1 MDLNATRMFV
11 GAVQAGSFSA
21 AAARL
26 NLPLPTISRRIR
38 QLEQQLK
45 VQLLERSSKGIAL
58 TDAGA
63 RLYEHAS
70 RGLEA
75 LAEGAEAVRSDQA
88 RLKGRLRLSIP
99 PSMEPW
105 WELLSAFQ
113 QRFPDIRLSVFST
126 ERRVDLV
133 QDGIDVALRIGAI
146 VDESMVA
153 SRVASYRH
161 VLVASPPLLAR
172 LGAPRS
178 ADGLRR
184 FPCAVWA
191 PGSSA
196 RGVWSLG
203 KAVFAPDAVL
213 STNDYLHL
221 RAFALRGEAVTEL
234 PPFLARDALA
244 RGDLVRV
251 LPSLKMPEVPVNL
264 LYPSHRHPSSLVRA
278 YLGYCRE
285 HAEHAV
291 LSLDR
296 APKNP
301 SAEPHQH
308 RDHRRSQRVVH
319 DRQHRQRAAAE
330 ARAEHADQ
338 QRQEREQRKRGGAGA
353 AVTPGGA

>member
-11 GAVQAGSFSA
+11 GAVQAGSLSA

-38 QLEQQLK
+38 QLEHELK
-45 VQLLERSSKGIAL
+45 VQLLERSPKGIAL

-75 LAEGAEAVRSDQA
+75 LAEGAQALRSDQA
-88 RLKGRLRLSIP
+88 QLKGRLRLSIP

-105 WELLSAFQ
+105 WELLNVFQ
-113 QRFPDIRLSVFST
+113 QQFPDIRLSVFST
-126 ERRVDLV
+126 ERRVDLI
-133 QDGIDVALRIGAI
+133 QDGIDVALRVGAI

-161 VLVASPPLLAR
+161 LLVASPTLLAR
-172 LGAPRS
+172 LGAPRT
-178 ADGLRR
+178 AEGLHR

-191 PGSSA
+191 PASGA
-196 RGVWSLG
+196 RGVWNLG
-203 KAVFAPDAVL
+203 LSTHAPDPML

-221 RAFALRGEAVTEL
+221 RAVALRGAAVTEL

-244 RGDLVRV
+244 RGELVHV
-251 LPSLKMPEVPVNL
+251 LPSLKLPEVSVHL

-278 YLGYCRE
+278 YLSYCRE
-285 HAEHAV
+285 HAEHYLQAV
-291 LSLDR
+291 HGTDK
-296 APKNP
+296 AK
-301 SAEPHQH
+301 
-308 RDHRRSQRVVH
+308 RRGL
-319 DRQHRQRAAAE
+319 
-330 ARAEHADQ
+330 ARS
-338 QRQEREQRKRGGAGA
+338 
-353 AVTPGGA
+353 

>member
-11 GAVQAGSFSA
+11 GAVQAGSLSA

-38 QLEQQLK
+38 QLELHLK
-45 VQLLERSSKGIAL
+45 VQLLERSPKGITL

-105 WELLSAFQ
+105 WELLAAFQ
-113 QRFPDIRLSVFST
+113 QQFPDIRLSVFST
-126 ERRVDLV
+126 ERRVDLI
-133 QDGIDVALRIGAI
+133 QDGIDVALRVGAI

-161 VLVASPPLLAR
+161 VLVASPSLLTR
-172 LGAPRS
+172 LGAPRT
-178 ADGLRR
+178 ADGLHRY
-184 FPCAVWA
+184 PCAVWS
-191 PGSSA
+191 PGSGAQSS
-196 RGVWSLG
+196 WKLG
-203 KAVFAPDAVL
+203 EFAFAPDAVL

-221 RAFALRGEAVTEL
+221 RSWALRGEAVTEL

-244 RGDLVRV
+244 RGELVRV
-251 LPSLKMPEVPVNL
+251 LPSLKLPEVSINL

-278 YLGYCRE
+278 YLTYCRE
-285 HAEHAV
+285 
-291 LSLDR
+291 
-296 APKNP
+296 
-301 SAEPHQH
+301 
-308 RDHRRSQRVVH
+308 
-319 DRQHRQRAAAE
+319 
-330 ARAEHADQ
+330 RAEHYV
-338 QRQEREQRKRGGAGA
+338 QRGNCTDKARRRGLARS
-353 AVTPGGA
+353 

>member
-11 GAVQAGSFSA
+11 GAVQAGSLSA

-38 QLEQQLK
+38 QLEHELK
-45 VQLLERSSKGIAL
+45 VQLLERSPKGIAL
-58 TDAGA
+58 TDSGA

-75 LAEGAEAVRSDQA
+75 LAEGAEAVRSDQR

-105 WELLSAFQ
+105 WDLLSDFQ
-113 QRFPDIRLSVFST
+113 QQFPDIRLGVFST
-126 ERRVDLV
+126 ERRVDLI

-161 VLVASPPLLAR
+161 VLVASPRLLKR
-172 LGAPRS
+172 LGAPRT
-178 ADGLRR
+178 AEALHR

-191 PGSSA
+191 PGPAAQS
-196 RGVWSLG
+196 VWNLG
-203 KAVFAPDAVL
+203 ETVFAPDAVL

-251 LPSLKMPEVPVNL
+251 LPSLKMTEVPINL
-264 LYPSHRHPSSLVRA
+264 LYPSHRQPSSLVRA

-285 HAEHAV
+285 
-291 LSLDR
+291 
-296 APKNP
+296 
-301 SAEPHQH
+301 
-308 RDHRRSQRVVH
+308 
-319 DRQHRQRAAAE
+319 
-330 ARAEHADQ
+330 RAEDYVQSAGRTDSA
-338 QRQEREQRKRGGAGA
+338 KRRGQ
-353 AVTPGGA
+353 VLP